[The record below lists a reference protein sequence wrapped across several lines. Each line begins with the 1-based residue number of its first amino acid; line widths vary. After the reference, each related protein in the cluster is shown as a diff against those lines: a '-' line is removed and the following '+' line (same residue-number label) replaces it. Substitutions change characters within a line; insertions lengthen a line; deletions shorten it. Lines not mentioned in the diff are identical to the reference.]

1 MGLVNSVSYKKYI
14 KVSIDD
20 CFDNTIH
27 NNIEDIGDN
36 SDIIYDIEKIKDSI
50 IKDSIIKDSII
61 KDIQKE
67 EYDKVSV
74 LNIKKIIETMNK
86 N

>member
-50 IKDSIIKDSII
+50 IKD
-61 KDIQKE
+61 IQKE

>member
-50 IKDSIIKDSII
+50 IKDSIIKD
-61 KDIQKE
+61 IQKE

>member
-27 NNIEDIGDN
+27 NNIEDNGDN
-36 SDIIYDIEKIKDSI
+36 SDIIYDIEK